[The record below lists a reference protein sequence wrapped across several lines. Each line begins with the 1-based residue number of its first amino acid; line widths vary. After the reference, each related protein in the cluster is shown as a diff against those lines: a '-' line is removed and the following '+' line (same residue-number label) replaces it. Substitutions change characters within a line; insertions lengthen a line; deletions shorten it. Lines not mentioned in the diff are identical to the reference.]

1 MYFLN
6 FFFYISAFTTP
17 RQTTTTTRKS
27 TTVTPAPTT
36 TKKTPITE
44 ILQKYREMYE
54 QGVDKQKIVQAIFE
68 NIDIDTLM
76 ENKALFNEILS
87 PKSPPRQANYSPS
100 TTLGYRFD
108 TEHNYGPGSINYDS
122 HNYGPSAVQSRNN
135 NMIHYSERQSN
146 RDGSPGLSAYDN
158 RVMGIPVVPFDSKT
172 TGQPFRFAPS
182 FRIDI
187 QEPVGWPSQV
197 NDVQMREYINNGDI
211 STNNIDKSGYG
222 PFETIRGSFDSV
234 AAGNPNS
241 GFVSNNNEGYHPN
254 TRPPVLQLENTVA
267 TRHIGLSGHNHGPL
281 VVGPSGSLMDLG
293 MVNKLHNAER
303 PGGGTVIM
311 SKSLGANMVLHAQD
325 TIGGGA
331 ESGTL
336 SQNPHD
342 LGPQDFTMKRHSG
355 SLSNAAGHTG
365 GSHLSAPGASL
376 SGERFRLRRSTRNHY
391 PDPHRRREYMLEE
404 QYIVTEGGKLTC
416 AAGEE
421 LQCVGI
427 GEFKDVAGIN
437 WFCLSMCEGDRC
449 PRNKCQ
455 CGCRDQSTDS
465 WRPLSVK

>member
-1 MYFLN
+1 MFYFI
-6 FFFYISAFTTP
+6 FSAFTTP

-36 TKKTPITE
+36 TKTPITE

-54 QGVDKQKIVQAIFE
+54 QGVDKQKIVQAIFQ

-76 ENKALFNEILS
+76 ENKALFNDILS
-87 PKSPPRQANYSPS
+87 PKSSPRQANYSPS

-108 TEHNYGPGSINYDS
+108 SEHNYGPGSMSYDS
-122 HNYGPSAVQSRNN
+122 HNYGPSAVRNQ
-135 NMIHYSERQSN
+135 NMIQYSERQSN

-158 RVMGIPVVPFDSKT
+158 RVMGIPVVPFDSKST
-172 TGQPFRFAPS
+172 SQPFRFAPS
-182 FRIDI
+182 FRMDA

-197 NDVQMREYINNGDI
+197 NDVQMREYINNGDV
-211 STNNIDKSGYG
+211 SANNIDKNGYG
-222 PFETIRGSFDSV
+222 PYETIRGPFDSV
-234 AAGNPNS
+234 ASGNQNS

-267 TRHIGLSGHNHGPL
+267 TRHSGLSGHNHGPL

-303 PGGGTVIM
+303 PGGGAVIM

-325 TIGGGA
+325 TIGGGV

-342 LGPQDFTMKRHSG
+342 LGPQDFTMKRRSG

-455 CGCRDQSTDS
+455 CGCRDQSTDK